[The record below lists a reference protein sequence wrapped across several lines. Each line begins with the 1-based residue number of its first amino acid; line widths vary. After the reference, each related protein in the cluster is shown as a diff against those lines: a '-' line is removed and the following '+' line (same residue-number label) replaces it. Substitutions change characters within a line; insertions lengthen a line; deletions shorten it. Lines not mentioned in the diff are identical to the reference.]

1 MYYVYIIKCNDDS
14 LYCGITVD
22 LDRRIKEHNVSS
34 KGAKYT
40 RSRRP
45 VKLVWSKLV
54 GNRSEA
60 SKEECRIKKL
70 SRLEKLKLI
79 NSEASG

>member
-22 LDRRIKEHNVSS
+22 LDRRIKEHNESS

-45 VKLVWSKLV
+45 VKLVWSKLI